1 MCINWLLSALTDIE
15 TILNDSAA
23 RDTLEARNVAARVAV
38 TEQNILA
45 FPKAAYYNAEYDYY
59 ERYVPRT
66 RVILVYRL
74 TAKQIIIVAAFH
86 TSQSPHKKP
95 H

>member
-45 FPKAAYYNAEYDYY
+45 FPKQHTTTQSMIITNVMYL
-59 ERYVPRT
+59 ERG
-66 RVILVYRL
+66 
-74 TAKQIIIVAAFH
+74 
-86 TSQSPHKKP
+86 
-95 H
+95 